1 MRALSITVPRSA
13 LLLSSSGDSETTLTV
28 SVIAT
33 GYTVGFTLSCIVTPK
48 FVLRV
53 GHVRVFTALITLL
66 SIAILLCGL
75 IVDWH
80 AWIVFRAIAGFAISG
95 SYLVI
100 ESWLNERVTNENR
113 GLLFSLYLI
122 TTMVG
127 TIGGQYMVPLGD
139 PTNTSLFMLCSV
151 LFSLALLPTALS
163 SSPMPAPPAQAKFDI
178 PALFRRSPVAVVG
191 GFLAGALSGAWLN
204 LGGVFTQK
212 IGLSTA
218 EGATLLASLL
228 TGSAVSQIPIGR
240 LSDKIDRRI
249 VMVGCGMVGVVSCLV
264 MSASI
269 GSQPAVLYV
278 IAALVGSVLFPIYA
292 LNVAHANDLA
302 KPNEYVETSSGLMIT
317 YGLGTISGP
326 LMVGPVMDRFGP
338 AALFLVL
345 ATAPLEV
352 ANWWLARTQG
362 HGPALRLAMSCWLP
376 AMLAG
381 QVAAGIVLSAL
392 DHRHPGVLRPLHYL
406 AGLGV
411 GPVFLLFF
419 VQTHFRT
426 LSWQARVA
434 QANQRAE
441 TADMAR
447 RLAEAR
453 LAVLQAQIEPHF
465 LFNTLATVQYLV
477 KSDPV
482 AADFLLSQL
491 TRYLRLVMPSM
502 RQLSSTLGREFELT
516 EAYLQIAKLRM
527 GGRLDVEVDLPAALE
542 AAEFPSMVLQTL
554 VENAIKH
561 GVEPK
566 PGPVRIRVFA
576 RQVGDELHVGVQDD
590 GVGLGGAQTKGSGTG
605 LQNIRERL
613 QGIHGERA
621 QLHVAGLA
629 DGGVLATVVVPLEKQ

>member
-1 MRALSITVPRSA
+1 MLASLASVFSLMVSTLLMMVGFGLQSYVIPVRSVA
-13 LLLSSSGDSETTLTV
+13 ENWSSLTV

-33 GYTVGFTLSCIVTPK
+33 GYTVGFTLSCVVTPK

-75 IVDWH
+75 IVDWRL
-80 AWIVFRAIAGFAISG
+80 WIVFRAIAGFAISG

-178 PALFRRSPVAVVG
+178 PTLFRRSPVAVVG

-228 TGSAVSQIPIGR
+228 TGSALSQIPIGR

-249 VMVGCGMVGVVSCLV
+249 VMVGCGIVGVISCLV

-269 GSQPAVLYV
+269 GSQPAVLYI
-278 IAALVGSVLFPIYA
+278 IAAFVGSVLFPIYA

-345 ATAPLEV
+345 AV
-352 ANWWLARTQG
+352 YF
-362 HGPALRLAMSCWLP
+362 ALY
-376 AMLAG
+376 G
-381 QVAAGIVLSAL
+381 GYAAWRI
-392 DHRHPGVLRPLHYL
+392 LRREQHK
-406 AGLGV
+406 GLV
-411 GPVFLLFF
+411 VKTDF
-419 VQTHFRT
+419 
-426 LSWQARVA
+426 QA
-434 QANQRAE
+434 
-441 TADMAR
+441 T
-447 RLAEAR
+447 
-453 LAVLQAQIEPHF
+453 
-465 LFNTLATVQYLV
+465 
-477 KSDPV
+477 S
-482 AADFLLSQL
+482 
-491 TRYLRLVMPSM
+491 VMP
-502 RQLSSTLGREFELT
+502 TPGP
-516 EAYLQIAKLRM
+516 
-527 GGRLDVEVDLPAALE
+527 DVTSPAAQQ
-542 AAEFPSMVLQTL
+542 AAQEPLIDDDTVPAW
-554 VENAIKH
+554 EN
-561 GVEPK
+561 PR
-566 PGPVRIRVFA
+566 P
-576 RQVGDELHVGVQDD
+576 
-590 GVGLGGAQTKGSGTG
+590 
-605 LQNIRERL
+605 
-613 QGIHGERA
+613 
-621 QLHVAGLA
+621 
-629 DGGVLATVVVPLEKQ
+629 